1 MSISLKL
8 GTTRTVLI
16 ATLLLMTFCPIV
28 TARSSKSNRDRT
40 SRIIPFSE
48 VAELTNTSN
57 SSTQSKLQMKQLQL
71 TLPAGW
77 TLDYNNILEDWTA
90 EKYVPQA
97 DGTNAMVARVY
108 LDKLPD
114 DAPEKLDA
122 YANKLKQKDFQDYSY
137 VYTTIT
143 EQGKLADGFAI
154 KGLVVDY
161 SVKKSKPE
169 LSFVMVRSIQGMKLR
184 CRSGTLVSD
193 AVRTEAMNLCSTARF
208 SSTK

>member
-8 GTTRTVLI
+8 ETTKTILI

-28 TARSSKSNRDRT
+28 TARSGKSNSDRT
-40 SRIIPFSE
+40 RIIPFSE
-48 VAELTNTSN
+48 VAELTNIST
-57 SSTQSKLQMKQLQL
+57 STQSKLQMKQLQL

-77 TLDYNNILEDWTA
+77 TLDYNKILEDWTA

-97 DGTNAMVARVY
+97 DGTNAMVARIY
-108 LDKLPD
+108 FDQLPE

-122 YANKLKQKDFQDYSY
+122 YADKLKQKDFQDYSY
-137 VYTTIT
+137 IYTKIT
-143 EQGKLADGFAI
+143 EKGKLADGFAI

-161 SVKKSKPE
+161 SAKKSQPE
-169 LSFVMVRSIQGMKLR
+169 LSFVMMRSIQGVKLR

-208 SSTK
+208 SSTNSE